1 MSACVQRC
9 TQGCSHAT
17 TQVGVWVEPQA
28 SLLRR
33 EIATYS
39 DSMSIIVTAN
49 QKGGVG
55 KTAIAVHLAHGLQR
69 ELGGKII
76 VVDADP
82 SASVYKHFRRRQ
94 VGDPPYT
101 LAGGA
106 QPDIHLR
113 LPQLIQ
119 AGGFDHCIVDCPA
132 GASNITRSALRIAD
146 LVIVPVQPSYC
157 DFDAAEELMPILLN
171 ISEVRK
177 DMQVMVV
184 ISRKL
189 PGNNAYSREA
199 RAAAEVFF
207 SMEGVKVTVAQ
218 AEISNRAEMVRA
230 YTDGKT
236 VFEYGK
242 RGVSAAEFTRLTEE
256 VSTCLHAVMA

>member
-1 MSACVQRC
+1 
-9 TQGCSHAT
+9 
-17 TQVGVWVEPQA
+17 
-28 SLLRR
+28 
-33 EIATYS
+33 
-39 DSMSIIVTAN
+39 MSIIVTAN

-69 ELGGKII
+69 ELGGKVL

-82 SASVYKHFRRRQ
+82 AASVYKHFRRREL
-94 VGDPPYT
+94 GDPPYT

-106 QPDIHLR
+106 QPDIHAR
-113 LPQLIQ
+113 LPQLLH

-146 LVIVPVQPSYC
+146 LVIVPVQPSFC
-157 DFDAAEELMPILLN
+157 DFDSAEELMPILQD
-171 ISEVRK
+171 ISEVRRDLK
-177 DMQVMVV
+177 VMVV

-199 RAAAEVFF
+199 RSAAAQVFQLA
-207 SMEGVKVTVAQ
+207 GVNISVARQ
-218 AEISNRAEMVRA
+218 EISNRAEMVRA

-236 VFEYGK
+236 VFEYG
-242 RGVSAAEFTRLTEE
+242 RGGVSKLEFNNLTEE
-256 VSTCLHAVMA
+256 VAACLSLSAIAA